1 MLKQKIVENYF
12 DAKLYTNQEIIKS
25 IEKTKKEYAKKI
37 INVNIKLN
45 EFGVFVVT
53 YYFKVS
59 ENIFQKIFIKIKQ
72 RRKDKKIRLLQE
84 KNGNLEERKKDKIE
98 KRFEKYSGNK
108 YGEYKSSGIYK
119 PY

>member
-37 INVNIKLN
+37 INVDIKLN

-53 YYFKVS
+53 YYFKES
-59 ENIFQKIFIKIKQ
+59 ENIFKKKFKKIKQ

>member
-12 DAKLYTNQEIIKS
+12 DAKLYTNQEIIES

-37 INVNIKLN
+37 INVDINLN

-72 RRKDKKIRLLQE
+72 RRKDRKIKLLQE
-84 KNGNLEERKKDKIE
+84 KNENLEERKKDKIE
-98 KRFEKYSGNK
+98 KIFEKYSGNK
-108 YGEYKSSGIYK
+108 YGEYKNTGTYK

>member
-12 DAKLYTNQEIIKS
+12 DAKLYTNQEIIES

-37 INVNIKLN
+37 INVDVKLN

-72 RRKDKKIRLLQE
+72 RRKDRKIKLLQE
-84 KNGNLEERKKDKIE
+84 KNENLEERKKDKIE

-108 YGEYKSSGIYK
+108 YGEYKNTGTYK

>member
-12 DAKLYTNQEIIKS
+12 DAKLYTNQEIIES

-37 INVNIKLN
+37 INVDINLN

-72 RRKDKKIRLLQE
+72 RRKDRKIKLLQE
-84 KNGNLEERKKDKIE
+84 KNENLEERKKDKIE
-98 KRFEKYSGNK
+98 KRFEKYSGNR
-108 YGEYKSSGIYK
+108 YGEYKNTGTYK

>member
-12 DAKLYTNQEIIKS
+12 DAKLYTNQEIIES

-37 INVNIKLN
+37 INVDIKLN
-45 EFGVFVVT
+45 EFGVFVIT

-72 RRKDKKIRLLQE
+72 RRKDRKIKLLQE
-84 KNGNLEERKKDKIE
+84 NNENLEDRNKDIIE

-108 YGEYKSSGIYK
+108 YGEYKNTGTYK